1 MKDGKSTSKI
11 TFLGES
17 YNKLNYS
24 LTAGN
29 KINMHIWKNI
39 SGNSDYNVFLVMV
52 HIFANIKKQMYKQQ
66 DSIYYVKTLTPW
78 KESYDQPRQHIQ
90 KQRHYFVSKGPSS
103 QGYGFSSSHVQM

>member
-1 MKDGKSTSKI
+1 MKDGNSTSKI

-39 SGNSDYNVFLVMV
+39 SGSSDYNVFLVMV
-52 HIFANIKKQMYKQQ
+52 HIFANIKKEK
-66 DSIYYVKTLTPW
+66 
-78 KESYDQPRQHIQ
+78 KERTGRLEEMISM
-90 KQRHYFVSKGPSS
+90 VC
-103 QGYGFSSSHVQM
+103 SSSKFSDFLIIHFPDKRGWGILFSLKKE